1 MGSKTLCG
9 CGIMTATTTIVVDE
23 QCNGTFTLKEV
34 VSYFFFFFF
43 CLFVGFFI
51 FFKFDWDLILLH
63 QDLGLWSD
71 RGTCQ

>member
-34 VSYFFFFFF
+34 VSCFFFFSSV
-43 CLFVGFFI
+43 CLLGFSFSSN
-51 FFKFDWDLILLH
+51 LI
-63 QDLGLWSD
+63 GI
-71 RGTCQ
+71 